1 MNLSK
6 VTTAALAGLALV
18 IGASSA
24 SAVTA
29 NCGSARV
36 CALVTGAGGL
46 SRSKNVSKITHPG
59 TGVYCVTPKSGVISV
74 SVVTPLTT
82 IEWGSSGGS
91 NLLAMYSDSKLNCP
105 SSALEF
111 HTFDTGGNPT
121 NNASFFFVVN

>member
-1 MNLSK
+1 MNPST
-6 VTTAALAGLALV
+6 VTMAALAGLALI
-18 IGASSA
+18 IGTSPA
-24 SAVTA
+24 SAVPA
-29 NCGSARV
+29 HCGSARV